1 MSSMGRVM
9 FPAPHSAP
17 ARAKSSLEEMLE
29 SIRRRDE
36 GPTDAPPPLPSR
48 PVSRA
53 RLPPSRRPLP
63 FLSKAGGGG
72 GGTALPDQLPNG
84 FAHVETMRPP
94 EETRVVAR
102 DRDSC
107 FKSGAVFGSKK
118 FVKVDVLVDSPYSR
132 SFDKEEEENHVVV
145 VVDDRSNDSKASVV
159 SQHNHVSVPLSNGT
173 SSTQPDNI
181 SYILRKVKKFQ
192 ILFYLF

>member
-1 MSSMGRVM
+1 MGTVM
-9 FPAPHSAP
+9 FPAPHSTP

-36 GPTDAPPPLPSR
+36 RPSDAPPPLPSR

-63 FLSKAGGGG
+63 FLSKAGGI
-72 GGTALPDQLPNG
+72 ALPDQLPNG
-84 FAHVETMRPP
+84 FAHEEAKQLLLPP
-94 EETRVVAR
+94 EEAKAVAK
-102 DRDSC
+102 DKDSC

-132 SFDKEEEENHVVV
+132 SSDDKAVNHVV
-145 VVDDRSNDSKASVV
+145 DDQPNESKASV
-159 SQHNHVSVPLSNGT
+159 SQDNQVSVPLSNGT

-181 SYILRKVKKFQ
+181 SYILRKVKKFH
-192 ILFYLF
+192 FF